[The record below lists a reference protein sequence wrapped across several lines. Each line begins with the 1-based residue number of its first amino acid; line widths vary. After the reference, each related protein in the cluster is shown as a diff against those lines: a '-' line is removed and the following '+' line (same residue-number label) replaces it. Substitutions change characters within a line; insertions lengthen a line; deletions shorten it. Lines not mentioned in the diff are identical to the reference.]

1 METPLRQRNGI
12 GLVGPN
18 DRTLAATEC
27 SDSSC
32 LQDLQQSRAMSSAV
46 WNAPHNLVTW
56 AH

>member
-27 SDSSC
+27 SDSSG
-32 LQDLQQSRAMSSAV
+32 LQDCEA
-46 WNAPHNLVTW
+46 APLKVHQL
-56 AH
+56 